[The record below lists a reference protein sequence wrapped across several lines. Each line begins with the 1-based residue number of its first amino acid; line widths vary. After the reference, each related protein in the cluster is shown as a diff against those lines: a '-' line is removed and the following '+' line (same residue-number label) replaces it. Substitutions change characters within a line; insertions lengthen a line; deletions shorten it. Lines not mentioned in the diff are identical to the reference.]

1 MKLLRPG
8 MVFALLAGA
17 VMAAAM
23 VNGSAAWAAARY
35 GDAVVEEG
43 AMTIVREGQ
52 SLNFKA
58 SGQAVPVNEKDL
70 VRVRDTSRVVLK
82 TADRATV
89 TLGANAVFQVEPWQ
103 QQEKS
108 GLFRMLFGRFRA
120 GVTGLAG
127 GERFN
132 VKTATATIGVKGTEY
147 STAVTTG
154 GYTAVLG
161 VDNVVESAGSDGVAQ
176 PVSPGQVSV
185 TASPATPAV
194 PAPQEFID
202 AMRNLNS
209 PQVFDPQAIYLPAME
224 ALIKAGI
231 VSPQALDKFKQE
243 QAKEGQTTGQEGGGA
258 PPPGDFSNAQQ
269 QGQAFK
275 GKLHP
280 NFQK

>member
-1 MKLLRPG
+1 
-8 MVFALLAGA
+8 MVSALLAGA
-17 VMAAAM
+17 IMAAAM
-23 VNGSAAWAAARY
+23 VNGTAAWAAARY

-43 AMTIVREGQ
+43 TMTIVREGQ
-52 SLNFKA
+52 SLTFKA
-58 SGQAVPVNEKDL
+58 SGQAVPVNERDL
-70 VRVRDTSRVVLK
+70 VRVRDASRVLLK
-82 TADRATV
+82 TADRASV

-103 QQEKS
+103 QQEKT

-120 GVTGLAG
+120 SVTGLAG

-147 STAVTTG
+147 STAVTVG

-161 VDNVVESAGSDGVAQ
+161 VESVVENAGSDGVAQ

-185 TASPATPAV
+185 TASPATSAV

-224 ALIKAGI
+224 ALIKAGV
-231 VSPQALDKFKQE
+231 VSPAALDKWKQE
-243 QAKEGQTTGQEGGGA
+243 QAKEGQAPGQEGGGG
-258 PPPGDFSNAQQ
+258 PQIQNFSDAQQ
-269 QGQAFK
+269 QGQLFK

-280 NFQK
+280 SFQK